1 MSRITAG
8 IITVGDELT
17 SGDRVDTN
25 STWLSQRLLELGVE
39 TAFHLALPDDRAAI
53 AASLRES
60 AGRVSV
66 LLITGGLGP
75 TEDDLTREALADALG
90 ESLMTDEAALRL
102 LRSRFEKRGFEMP
115 RRNLQ
120 QAQRPKSASMLSNPV
135 GTAPG
140 LAARLGAAPVYVLP
154 GVPGEMRRM
163 WADHVAPAVRELVN
177 GSDRCHTAWIHSVS
191 LAESKVGEIIE
202 DLMRRGGPV
211 VVGTLVS
218 DYVVSV
224 RVRAAGD
231 GPDVE
236 DLFVTAARTVAERLG
251 VYAFGRDDDTLASV
265 IVRRLKAQSAT
276 LVTAESCT
284 GGLVGSMIT
293 DVPGASEVY
302 LGGWVTYSNDF
313 KAEFLDVA
321 PETIAHHGAVSGL
334 TADQMAVGAL
344 AQTGAA
350 FALAIT
356 GVAGPEG
363 GSAAKPV
370 GTVFIALAFVDE
382 DGEPSSFVRHFV
394 FVGDREMVRRRA
406 AITALAMLH
415 FHLANDGMLPEMLG
429 EFRPRVEAEA

>member
-8 IITVGDELT
+8 ILTVGDELT

-53 AASLRES
+53 AASIRES
-60 AGRVSV
+60 APRVSV

-90 ESLMTDEAALRL
+90 EELVTDEAALGL
-102 LRSRFEKRGFEMP
+102 LRGRFEKRGLEMP

-120 QAQRPKSASMLSNPV
+120 QVRRPRSAAMLGNPV

-140 LAARLGAAPVYVLP
+140 LAARAEGTPIYVMP
-154 GVPGEMRRM
+154 GVPGEMKRM

-177 GSDRCHTAWIHSVS
+177 GSDRCLTAWIHTVS

-202 DLMRRGGPV
+202 DLMQRGGPV

-218 DYVVSV
+218 DYIVSV
-224 RVRAAGD
+224 RVRAAGAA
-231 GPDVE
+231 PEIE
-236 DLFVTAARTVAERLG
+236 DLFVTTARTVEERLG
-251 VYAFGRDDDTLASV
+251 VYAFGRDEDTLASV
-265 IVRRLKAQSAT
+265 IVRRLAAQGAT

-293 DVPGASEVY
+293 DVPGASAVY
-302 LGGWVTYSNDF
+302 LGGWVTYSNAF
-313 KAEFLDVA
+313 KAEFLDVS
-321 PETIAHHGAVSGL
+321 PETIAQHGAVSGL
-334 TADQMAVGAL
+334 TADQMAIGAL
-344 AQTGAA
+344 AQSGARY
-350 FALAIT
+350 ALAIT

-370 GTVFIALAFVDE
+370 GTVFIALAFIDE
-382 DGEPSSFVRHFV
+382 DGEPSSHVRHFV

-406 AITALAMLH
+406 AITALAMLQ
-415 FHLANDGMLPEMLG
+415 FHLANDGTVPEMLG
-429 EFRPRVEAEA
+429 EFRPRIETGA